1 MRVSHLLRSSYF
13 ETTREAAH
21 PGFVERRSHVV
32 EFACTG
38 VSRRAATETEGFE
51 EVNVNDSA
59 QELYV
64 PPRRPT
70 RSKMG
75 PEGRSA
81 RWGDELACLKSL
93 LFMVSDVARPQAAI
107 AYDVI
112 LTLNAEGVGVR
123 VLEVRHNVGFQLSE

>member
-1 MRVSHLLRSSYF
+1 MRVSRLLRSSYF
-13 ETTREAAH
+13 ETTRGAAH

-32 EFACTG
+32 EFVCTG

-51 EVNVNDSA
+51 EVNVSDSA

-64 PPRRPT
+64 PRRPT

-81 RWGDELACLKSL
+81 RWGDELACLKLL